1 VASFLRSENV
11 VHVKNI
17 VAVFV
22 IVSVILSALA
32 GFCKNSAR
40 VARRLIFEAWVANTI
55 SSRQLDSESLKG
67 ADEATLWV
75 GATECGLRIDLG
87 LQLCSRRQLL
97 EFRDWAPGHLLGHGP
112 TRRLRV
118 KVKSGIQV
126 ANSCG
131 RIVILVTTGRVRID
145 GR

>member
-1 VASFLRSENV
+1 MASFLRSENI
-11 VHVKNI
+11 VHVKDI
-17 VAVFV
+17 VTVFV
-22 IVSVILSALA
+22 IVSIILSARA
-32 GFCKNSAR
+32 GFRKNSAR
-40 VARRLIFEAWVANTI
+40 VARRLIFKAWVANTI
-55 SSRQLDSESLKG
+55 GSRQLDSEGLKG
-67 ADEATLWV
+67 ADEASLWV

-97 EFRDWAPGHLLGHGP
+97 EFWNWAPGHLLGHGP

-126 ANSCG
+126 AYSCG
-131 RIVILVTTGRVRID
+131 RIVILVTSGRVRID